1 MGVGRRRKGDMPER
15 KTLQLSIHN
24 EHMYSRK
31 QKSSIFRGKI
41 QNLDETLHAERYCS
55 TASAEKSAGN
65 LKCCIK
71 FYFEIFFF

>member
-41 QNLDETLHAERYCS
+41 QKLDETLHAECTFQMKKYQS
-55 TASAEKSAGN
+55 QNSITH
-65 LKCCIK
+65 
-71 FYFEIFFF
+71 FEFSRTL